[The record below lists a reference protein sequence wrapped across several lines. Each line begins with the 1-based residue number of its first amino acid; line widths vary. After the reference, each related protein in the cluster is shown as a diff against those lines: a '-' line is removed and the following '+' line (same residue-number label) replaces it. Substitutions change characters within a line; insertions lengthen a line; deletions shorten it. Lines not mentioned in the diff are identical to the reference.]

1 MASRELTLR
10 IASAAV
16 LVPAALLATWFGG
29 TVFAALVGIAGGI
42 MLWEWGQASRARAR
56 PILWLA
62 GLLYVGLPCV
72 AILWL
77 RERPDVG
84 REAVLVLLALVWATD
99 TGAYFGGRAI
109 GGPKLAPR
117 LSPNKTWSG
126 AVGGVVA
133 AVAVGLAAAAITGL
147 AGYGT
152 AIWASAV
159 LAVAAEVGDLIEST
173 LKRRFGVKDMG
184 RLIPGHGGVL
194 DRLDSLLLAGPLA
207 ALGLWLAGA

>member
-16 LVPAALLATWFGG
+16 LVPAALVATWLGG

-42 MLWEWGQASRARAR
+42 MLWEWGQASGARSR

-62 GLLYVGLPCV
+62 GLLYVGIPCFAV
-72 AILWL
+72 LWL
-77 RERPDVG
+77 RERPAIG

-99 TGAYFGGRAI
+99 TGAYFAGRAI

-126 AVGGVVA
+126 ALGGIVT
-133 AVAVGLAAAAITGL
+133 AVAVGLGAAAFTGL
-147 AGYGT
+147 AGIGT
-152 AIWASAV
+152 AIWASAG
-159 LAVAAEVGDLIEST
+159 LAVAAEAGDLIEST

-194 DRLDSLLLAGPLA
+194 DRLDSLLLAGPLG
-207 ALGLWLAGA
+207 ALGLWLAGS